1 MFLKEKIRNF
11 FLDESGQTMT
21 EYVLI
26 LAIVATI
33 FMNFRKKFIGILKN
47 IFTGLEDKTSDVFDD
62 DDW

>member
-1 MFLKEKIRNF
+1 MSLRKKIRSF

-21 EYVLI
+21 EYILI

-33 FMNFRKKFIGILKN
+33 FMNFRGKFIGILKN
-47 IFTGLEDKTSDVFDD
+47 LFTGLEEKTSDVFED